1 MFPNWSLS
9 PKPQKKSKITSSL
22 TLERDDNFTDFKQ
35 ILKEDENFDIMDKR
49 RERRK
54 RMKRRKYTSGKRLP
68 SIKTTR
74 ERVVKKRKVKKKL
87 FS

>member
-1 MFPNWSLS
+1 
-9 PKPQKKSKITSSL
+9 
-22 TLERDDNFTDFKQ
+22 
-35 ILKEDENFDIMDKR
+35 MDKR

-87 FS
+87 FSSNKVNP